1 MHSLGIAQEDQVPCS
16 QVLVP
21 GQRFSSQQDSCIPE
35 THSSASEEPSCMVVG
50 VKLELA
56 SGGLNRVMNVAK
68 ITKPT
73 RMKIIAIA
81 MLFASKMLT

>member
-1 MHSLGIAQEDQVPCS
+1 
-16 QVLVP
+16 
-21 GQRFSSQQDSCIPE
+21 
-35 THSSASEEPSCMVVG
+35 MVVG

-56 SGGLNRVMNVAK
+56 SGGLNRVMNVAR
-68 ITKPT
+68 IAKPT